1 MKKRLLLLSLA
12 GAFALAEASAGDIVL
27 CDFEANAIGD
37 AYNMKN
43 LYSPTTTSTA
53 VVEADPANPQNK
65 VLHVKNTEWNTFV
78 EYALPDGV
86 TGANLY
92 DKYQTITF
100 DIYRPAPS
108 DGNDWMQ
115 AAILLGTDQL
125 YWDADY
131 PYQGDRGV
139 WLTKTYDLKEVRN
152 DATVLLVGYNNDKAE
167 YYIDNIRL
175 SGVVKQATDTL
186 RWTGATS
193 DVWANGGDANF
204 ARLADDV
211 ATAEPLSFANGNS
224 VVFDDTVKAAPA
236 SGNVSVRVRGTVE
249 APGISFA
256 GKELDY
262 TLSAFNDADNPA
274 AITGYGRMEVT
285 GGRTVTTSVENRMNG
300 GTYIKDGTLRM
311 GSRDVASPFGTQV
324 AVERGAL
331 HFSLNNTASSYVELG
346 APIAIADGGTLDAYT
361 SRYTY
366 WMSPLSGSGT
376 LNIHAGGERSYLGNA
391 KGAQY
396 PDWSAF
402 TGTVNVY
409 PYKEVIGS
417 AGFYGLVLGHGS
429 GSFNVEDAVEDVES
443 ATANTMFANKTLV
456 LHDGTTLACESGTR
470 GFRIG
475 ELRTAPTSRICGY
488 YKTSS
493 TPRSYYLVGRLGTD
507 SELAGQIAPP
517 DGADEQQ
524 VGLLKEGA
532 GTYTLTNNNN
542 LINGGIRVLGGTLLV
557 NNDAEAAASAKL
569 SGGTGY
575 TTDGSTQTFVFTG
588 GTIGGSG
595 NIAGS
600 TDVYGTLEPGDR
612 GIGTLTLANY
622 AKGTPVSLYLRP
634 TTVVNIEVGA
644 GGAHDSIYVSGDLI
658 YYNICEDF
666 TESDAKPKLR
676 IDVKDTYEYREGD
689 EFVLIEA
696 AGKGSLY
703 GDPWAFDVEL
713 PDAAKWAVEEQE
725 TAEGYRLVLKTNT
738 PDAITAAQASPQAG
752 IYAEAGRVCVS
763 AEAGTAIRIYSADG
777 RLLREAVAHSG
788 LNAFGGLEG
797 MVIVSAGATTK
808 KITVKQ

>member
-53 VVEADPANPQNK
+53 VVADDPAAPGNK

-78 EYALPDGV
+78 EYALPDGI

-311 GSRDVASPFGTQV
+311 GSRDVASPL
-324 AVERGAL
+324 R
-331 HFSLNNTASSYVELG
+331 
-346 APIAIADGGTLDAYT
+346 
-361 SRYTY
+361 
-366 WMSPLSGSGT
+366 
-376 LNIHAGGERSYLGNA
+376 HAGGR
-391 KGAQY
+391 GA
-396 PDWSAF
+396 
-402 TGTVNVY
+402 
-409 PYKEVIGS
+409 
-417 AGFYGLVLGHGS
+417 
-429 GSFNVEDAVEDVES
+429 
-443 ATANTMFANKTLV
+443 
-456 LHDGTTLACESGTR
+456 R
-470 GFRIG
+470 R
-475 ELRTAPTSRICGY
+475 APLQ
-488 YKTSS
+488 
-493 TPRSYYLVGRLGTD
+493 P
-507 SELAGQIAPP
+507 
-517 DGADEQQ
+517 QQ
-524 VGLLKEGA
+524 
-532 GTYTLTNNNN
+532 
-542 LINGGIRVLGGTLLV
+542 
-557 NNDAEAAASAKL
+557 
-569 SGGTGY
+569 
-575 TTDGSTQTFVFTG
+575 
-588 GTIGGSG
+588 
-595 NIAGS
+595 
-600 TDVYGTLEPGDR
+600 
-612 GIGTLTLANY
+612 
-622 AKGTPVSLYLRP
+622 
-634 TTVVNIEVGA
+634 
-644 GGAHDSIYVSGDLI
+644 H
-658 YYNICEDF
+658 
-666 TESDAKPKLR
+666 
-676 IDVKDTYEYREGD
+676 
-689 EFVLIEA
+689 
-696 AGKGSLY
+696 
-703 GDPWAFDVEL
+703 
-713 PDAAKWAVEEQE
+713 
-725 TAEGYRLVLKTNT
+725 RLV
-738 PDAITAAQASPQAG
+738 
-752 IYAEAGRVCVS
+752 
-763 AEAGTAIRIYSADG
+763 IR
-777 RLLREAVAHSG
+777 
-788 LNAFGGLEG
+788 
-797 MVIVSAGATTK
+797 
-808 KITVKQ
+808 